1 MVAGADKALAWLG
14 RNRRRL
20 APLLLL
26 GAALAVGKLFTEQSP
41 RKYDVELVL
50 SPAQQRATQVAITY
64 TQEGEAV
71 LGVRFNYPEG
81 APDRVVHAPSLRA
94 GRYNVAI
101 ELLVPGQPSEHIARP
116 LDVPF
121 EGTTRLRLSEPE

>member
-1 MVAGADKALAWLG
+1 MVAGSNKALAWLG

-26 GAALAVGKLFTEQSP
+26 GAALAVGKLFAEQSAQKH
-41 RKYDVELVL
+41 RLELL
-50 SPAQQRATQVAITY
+50 LGPDQQRATQVAITY
-64 TQEGEAV
+64 MQEGEAV

-81 APDRVVHAPSLRA
+81 APNRVVHAPSLRA

-101 ELLVPGQPSEHIARP
+101 ELLVPGQPSQHIARP

-121 EGTTRLRLSEPE
+121 EGTMRLRLSERQ